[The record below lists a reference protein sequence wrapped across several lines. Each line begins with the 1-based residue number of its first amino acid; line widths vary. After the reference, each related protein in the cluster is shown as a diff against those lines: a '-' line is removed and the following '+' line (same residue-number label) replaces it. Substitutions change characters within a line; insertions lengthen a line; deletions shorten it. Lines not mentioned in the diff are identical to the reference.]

1 MISQNLYHHLINR
14 ASGWHPRGQRHPS
27 ASQYLNYQR
36 EFYKSITP
44 SLTVQN
50 VDKPLVYLRKF
61 TPDGQL
67 LLGFSYDQCHLEVFK
82 YQGVGYVMDLLLT
95 QQGECVT
102 ASDSSLYSLHIR
114 QCIFE
119 RMLKRVYCLRLVKQS
134 GPFKSHINREF
145 SAFFRDGTFVL
156 LAAVS
161 ESYSSFDSFKRL
173 VEYADL
179 WDDIDHFNYTFFLVN
194 LKTGIVSDK
203 LIYNDDS
210 LMLSHNR
217 SVSVYEHT
225 LAILSNCR
233 QCIDLTQI
241 DSNGKFKRL
250 FTLGPFGSDLDRE
263 RILSTQQPSSC
274 VYHISTESFDTLPLS
289 HLKQK
294 ILSYM
299 YRNIMETEDKSIRL
313 KKLKDF
319 YFNFSHVERMLI
331 SKMQLLD
338 NNNIFMRYESR
349 PTLLTEERSSADT
362 LNKNKISFPLYVI
375 YNISEQTILK
385 IFPKNSVQLLY
396 ILRNF
401 CDDFRNVRSLQNQ
414 LPSSSPNN
422 NVYFRAAFDLA
433 ISSIPGGQLEAAS
446 RFNSTLP
453 ITSQSFS
460 TSPYL
465 DYSLFNY
472 DDRLISAWER
482 PKVNIL
488 TPICFRDRIANDIK
502 FRLFLETSFKNE
514 GQRATED
521 SGLRMSQ
528 RELVTFIFHPYEPFI
543 ISIQKVCRG
552 YTINFHIYNKR
563 SRFKVQIPYNIVYKI

>member
-44 SLTVQN
+44 SLTIQN

-145 SAFFRDGTFVL
+145 SAFFRD
-156 LAAVS
+156 
-161 ESYSSFDSFKRL
+161 
-173 VEYADL
+173 
-179 WDDIDHFNYTFFLVN
+179 
-194 LKTGIVSDK
+194 
-203 LIYNDDS
+203 
-210 LMLSHNR
+210 
-217 SVSVYEHT
+217 
-225 LAILSNCR
+225 
-233 QCIDLTQI
+233 
-241 DSNGKFKRL
+241 
-250 FTLGPFGSDLDRE
+250 
-263 RILSTQQPSSC
+263 
-274 VYHISTESFDTLPLS
+274 
-289 HLKQK
+289 
-294 ILSYM
+294 
-299 YRNIMETEDKSIRL
+299 
-313 KKLKDF
+313 
-319 YFNFSHVERMLI
+319 
-331 SKMQLLD
+331 
-338 NNNIFMRYESR
+338 
-349 PTLLTEERSSADT
+349 
-362 LNKNKISFPLYVI
+362 
-375 YNISEQTILK
+375 EQTILK

-502 FRLFLETSFKNE
+502 FRLFLETSFKN

>member
-1 MISQNLYHHLINR
+1 MMSQNLYHHLMNR
-14 ASGWHPRGQRHPS
+14 ASGWYPKGQRRPS

-44 SLTVQN
+44 SLTIQN

-67 LLGFSYDQCHLEVFK
+67 LLGFSFDQCHLEVFK

-102 ASDSSLYSLHIR
+102 ASDSSFHSLHIR
-114 QCIFE
+114 QSIFD
-119 RMLKRVYCLRLVKQS
+119 RMLKKLYSLRLVKQS
-134 GPFKSHINREF
+134 GPIKSHINREF
-145 SAFFRDGTFVL
+145 SAFFRDSFVL

-179 WDDIDHFNYTFFLVN
+179 WDDTDHFNYTFFLVD
-194 LKTGIVSDK
+194 LKSGSVSDK

-210 LMLSHNR
+210 FMLSHNH

-233 QCIDLTQI
+233 QCIDLIQI
-241 DSNGKFKRL
+241 DSKGKFQRL

-263 RILSTQQPSSC
+263 RILNTQPPSSY
-274 VYHISTESFDTLPLS
+274 VYHISTDRFDTLPLS

-319 YFNFSHVERMLI
+319 YLNFPHVERMLI

-338 NNNIFMRYESR
+338 NDNIFMRYESR
-349 PTLLTEERSSADT
+349 PTQLTEERSSADT

-385 IFPKNSVQLLY
+385 IFPKNSVQLLH

-433 ISSIPGGQLEAAS
+433 TSSIPGGQVEAAS
-446 RFNSTLP
+446 RLNSTLP

-488 TPICFRDRIANDIK
+488 SPICFRDRATNDIK
-502 FRLFLETSFKNE
+502 FRLFLETSFRN
-514 GQRATED
+514 GDQRATED

-528 RELVTFIFHPYEPFI
+528 RELVTFVFHPYEPFI

-563 SRFKVQIPYNIVYKI
+563 SRFKVQIPYGMVYKI